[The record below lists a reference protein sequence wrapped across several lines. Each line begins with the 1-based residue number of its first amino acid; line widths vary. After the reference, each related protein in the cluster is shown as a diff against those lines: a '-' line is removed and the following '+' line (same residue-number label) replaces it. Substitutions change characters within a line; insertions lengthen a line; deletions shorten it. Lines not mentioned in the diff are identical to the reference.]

1 MGNNNDL
8 DYMFFI
14 EGDDTDEKKS
24 AEEFVDIMSDSSMK
38 NRKRSR
44 YAKKKKG
51 FPAWWS
57 KRKGWQKGLMISGV
71 AILLVVAILFGVIRT
86 QFDYN
91 YKEITKDPI
100 DLGFEEVLDESI
112 VNIAL
117 FGIDT
122 RNPKS
127 FEGLS
132 DSIMILSLNKGTK
145 QVKIISIMRDT
156 LTPITYNGKTTYG
169 KINSAYQKGG
179 PELAIKTLNKNFN
192 LDISEYATVNFYG
205 MADIIEAVGGI
216 EAELTK
222 SEVKKYDGTQH
233 SINGCIYE
241 ICKHL
246 GLNPKDYYIFQPGVH
261 HLNGVQAVAYSR
273 IRYVSNIWGTNND
286 YGRTDRQRY
295 VMEQLFNKAL
305 TIEKSKYPKLAKA
318 LIPCSETSLS
328 YSEIIDLAFDI
339 LLDSP
344 TFGQA
349 RVPQEEY
356 QMKQPSTKLGSVVY
370 YDLEFAGKLIHA
382 FIYDDITPDDYIDK
396 NGVEKNPW
404 YKGGSSSGS
413 SNKNNSSS
421 SSSKNESTEKPDDS
435 DEDSSDEVV
444 DSDIEGTESD
454 GSDTEDGEGNESTG
468 SSEGGN
474 SSDASSGNGSDAG
487 SSDGASSGSGSSGG
501 SSDSSGGA
509 SSGGSSDT
517 SSGGTST
524 TPSSGGT
531 ENTVP

>member
-1 MGNNNDL
+1 MENKDF
-8 DYMFFI
+8 DYMFYI
-14 EGDDTDEKKS
+14 EEDNNTEIASK
-24 AEEFVDIMSDSSMK
+24 EEFVDIMSDSSMK
-38 NRKRSR
+38 KGGRRR
-44 YAKKKKG
+44 YAKRKKG
-51 FPAWWS
+51 FPAWWA
-57 KRKGWQKGLMISGV
+57 KRKVWQKGLMISGV
-71 AILLVVAILFGVIRT
+71 ALLLCVSILFGVVKLM
-86 QFDYN
+86 FDYN
-91 YKEITKDPI
+91 YNEITNEPI

-127 FEGLS
+127 FKGLS

-145 QVKIISIMRDT
+145 KVKIISVMRDT
-156 LTPITYNGKTTYG
+156 LTPITYNGKTTYN

-179 PELAIKTLNKNFN
+179 PELAIKTLNTIFK

-222 SEVKKYDGTQH
+222 REVAKYNGTQQ

-246 GLNPKDYYIFQPGVH
+246 KLNPKDYYIFTPGVQ

-273 IRYVSNIWGTNND
+273 IRYVANIWGTNND

-328 YSEIIDLAFDI
+328 YSEIMDLAVSI
-339 LLDSP
+339 LLNSP
-344 TFGQA
+344 TFAQA

-356 QMKQPSTKLGSVVY
+356 QMKQPNTKLGSVVY
-370 YDLEFAGKLIHA
+370 YDLDFASKLIHA
-382 FIYDDITPDDYIDK
+382 FIYDDITPDDYIDE

-404 YKGGSSSGS
+404 FKGG
-413 SNKNNSSS
+413 SSS
-421 SSSKNESTEKPDDS
+421 SSSKNNSTTSSNSSNNSSSKVPDAS
-435 DEDSSDEVV
+435 DEEPTDE
-444 DSDIEGTESD
+444 DISSDIEGNESE
-454 GSDTEDGEGNESTG
+454 SEGNESTG
-468 SSEGGN
+468 SSSGESSGDGSSNASSGDGSSTN
-474 SSDASSGNGSDAG
+474 SSDN
-487 SSDGASSGSGSSGG
+487 SSGG
-501 SSDSSGGA
+501 SSDSS
-509 SSGGSSDT
+509 SGSDSGNTSDT
-517 SSGGTST
+517 SSGNTST
-524 TPSSGGT
+524 TEPEIG
-531 ENTVP
+531 N